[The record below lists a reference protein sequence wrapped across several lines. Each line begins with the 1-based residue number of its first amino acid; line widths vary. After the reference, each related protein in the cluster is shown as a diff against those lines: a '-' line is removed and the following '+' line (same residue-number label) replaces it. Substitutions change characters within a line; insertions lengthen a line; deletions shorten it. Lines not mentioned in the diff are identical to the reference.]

1 MNELDFHKQV
11 LQDPQ
16 NLDDEMLAFL
26 GTNPSHQKSLKQAR
40 DLDKKISEALDIEVP
55 EGLEARILLN
65 QSYQEMPE
73 GADKSGFLSDRS
85 VELASEKPSGLLSL
99 FGQSWPY
106 SVGGLAA
113 SLLVAVMVFGLW
125 QNPLHSPHAL
135 SGDAMVAHILEHIE
149 EDPNLMAPQDLEHS
163 PRELDSLFA
172 AVGARLEGQL
182 ETMSYAGECVVEGQ
196 KGLHIVMQDETG
208 PVTVIVMP
216 GPQIEAMQA
225 FNKSGYTGELIPVK
239 GGLVAIVGNNMQQL
253 ALAHMRF
260 FSAVKFV

>member
-1 MNELDFHKQV
+1 MNELDFHKQL

-26 GTNPSHQKSLKQAR
+26 GAQPQHQKSLKQAR

-65 QSYQEMPE
+65 QSYQEIPKVSDE
-73 GADKSGFLSDRS
+73 LHDKV
-85 VELASEKPSGLLSL
+85 VELAPTKSSGLLSL

-106 SVGGLAA
+106 SLGGLAA

-125 QNPLHSPHAL
+125 QNPLHSPRAL

-149 EDPNLMAPQDLEHS
+149 EDPNLMLPQALAHS
-163 PRELDSLFA
+163 PQELNDLFA
-172 AVGARLEGQL
+172 AVGARLDGQL

-196 KGLHIVMQDETG
+196 RGLHIVMQDETG

-239 GGLVAIVGNNMQQL
+239 GGLVAIVGNSMEQL